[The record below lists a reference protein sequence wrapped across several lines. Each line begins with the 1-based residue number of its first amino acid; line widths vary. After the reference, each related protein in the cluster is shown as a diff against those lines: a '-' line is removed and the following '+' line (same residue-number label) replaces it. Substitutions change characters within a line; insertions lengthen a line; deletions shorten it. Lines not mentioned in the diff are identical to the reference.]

1 VSLGPSPSGAGPGW
15 VRAVAAIALNE
26 LRRAA
31 TDRAALF
38 FMLALPVI
46 IIVIIGS
53 TFGGTESIDIGAL
66 DRDGSSRS
74 QALVEALDRADG
86 VSVARYQSLD
96 SLRRDVRTGAL
107 SAGVVIPAGY
117 GRQVDGATGSDSGST
132 GDARATV
139 DLVSDPT
146 STSVAAV
153 RATVEAAVAGEAVRA
168 GAARFAADQAG
179 VDPDEAR
186 ATADR
191 LADDLPA
198 AGVRTTPVNGD
209 DRDQDLS
216 RFSYTAPSNLVL
228 FVFINTLMVGAL
240 LANDRKR
247 GIVDRLLVTPH
258 GTGTI
263 LAGIGAAKLTFAL
276 VQSALI
282 VTIGAVL
289 FGVHWGDPLAAG
301 LLIVVFAAV
310 ATAVGLLVGS
320 TVSDADQAQ
329 AIGSPIAIAMGMLGG
344 CMWPLSIVPG
354 AMRTLGH
361 VVPHA
366 WAMDAWIELVYD
378 GGGLSAIAT
387 QLAVLA
393 GFAAVLGVV
402 AARRLRSAVASY

>member
-1 VSLGPSPSGAGPGW
+1 VSRPAPSRPGRA
-15 VRAVAAIALNE
+15 RAVAAIALNE

-38 FMLALPVI
+38 FALALPVI

-53 TFGGTESIDIGAL
+53 TFGATESLDIGAL
-66 DRDGSSRS
+66 DRDGSDRS
-74 QALVEALDRADG
+74 HALVEALDRSDG
-86 VSVARYQSLD
+86 VSVERYHSLD

-117 GRQVDGATGSDSGST
+117 GREVAGVSGAGTDGDT
-132 GDARATV
+132 RATV

-168 GAARFAADQAG
+168 GAARFAADHAG
-179 VDPDEAR
+179 VDPAEAR

-191 LADDLPA
+191 LADDMPA

-209 DRDQDLS
+209 DRDEDLS

-263 LAGIGAAKLTFAL
+263 LAGIGAAKLAFAL

-289 FGVHWGDPLAAG
+289 FGVDWGDPVAAV

-329 AIGSPIAIAMGMLGG
+329 AIGSPIAIGMGMLGG

-354 AMRTLGH
+354 AMRTVGH
-361 VVPHA
+361 LVPHA
-366 WAMDAWIELVYD
+366 WAMDAWIKLVFD
-378 GGGLSAIAT
+378 GGGLSAIVP

-402 AARRLRSAVASY
+402 AARRLRSALAPY